1 MRLDMN
7 PGDKL
12 SIALSGQLNYNRS
25 KYSLASTLNTSYF
38 SEEYE
43 TDIDW
48 QLPKNF
54 FFSTDFTYSIN
65 NQLSSGF
72 NTNIPIWNA
81 SISKMVLKYNRG
93 ELKFRVSDLLNRN
106 TGISRT
112 TNQGYIEDSQ
122 VTTLRRFFLLSF
134 TYSLSKTGLN
144 AGPGGPGGMRVIMK

>member
-1 MRLDMN
+1 VYS
-7 PGDKL
+7 KF
-12 SIALSGQLNYNRS
+12 AL
-25 KYSLASTLNTSYF
+25 LNTKYISQ
-38 SEEYE
+38 EYE
-43 TDIDW
+43 ADVDW

-81 SISKMVLKYNRG
+81 SISKMMLKYNRG

-122 VTTLRRFFLLSF
+122 VTTLRRFFMISF

-144 AGPGGPGGMRVIMK
+144 NPGGPGGMRVIVK